1 MSCVQDTLL
10 TMTPLSFNE
19 MNEIALVSQQLQLI
33 ANVNQCYAFIDCQSD
48 ITQNLIVVDEAFPE
62 ATEHPLYH
70 SSVIGESVLESFEPA
85 VYQSFKKGITV
96 HNHRGLNQEGLL
108 IEQNVSPIIY
118 NARVIGVLV
127 LEKNIRNL
135 HIENYNRDVINR
147 MTSLYSYA
155 ETVGSDF
162 DMTLS
167 NIIEDAVFC
176 INEASEIKY
185 FNIAAETL
193 LRQIG
198 TENKAF
204 LNLKFDKV
212 FPDLERFIYSK
223 HSIEM
228 MELELNQKFYVIKK
242 IHTSFGPEKQIF
254 VLFKDVSKLRHT
266 EKALT
271 SKTVAMKEVHHRVK
285 NNLQTI
291 ASLIRL
297 QMRHDIPENLQ
308 VYFKDTLNRI
318 LSIASV
324 YEIILYES
332 SNDSADI
339 ATLLKKIGNMVM
351 TTLTTH
357 SNIQI
362 TYQLQPSVYLSSN
375 QSVALAIVYNE
386 VLQNCLKHA
395 FQQTQHGEIKVQLS
409 TVNQNQ
415 IILSIEDNGDGIS
428 QSSQTSFGSKIIQL
442 IVENDLEGTLNINSC
457 QKGTQV
463 IVMFDV
469 HKG

>member
-19 MNEIALVSQQLQLI
+19 MNEIALVSQQLPLI
-33 ANVNQCYAFIDCQSD
+33 ANVNQWYAFIDCQSD
-48 ITQNLIVVDEAFPE
+48 ITQNLIVVNEAFPE

-198 TENKAF
+198 TENTAF

-242 IHTSFGPEKQIF
+242 IHTSFGSEKQIF

-362 TYQLQPSVYLSSN
+362 TYQLQSSVYLSSN

-395 FQQTQHGEIKVQLS
+395 FHQTQHGEIKVQLS
-409 TVNQNQ
+409 TDNQNQ

-428 QSSQTSFGSKIIQL
+428 KSSQTSFGSKIIQL